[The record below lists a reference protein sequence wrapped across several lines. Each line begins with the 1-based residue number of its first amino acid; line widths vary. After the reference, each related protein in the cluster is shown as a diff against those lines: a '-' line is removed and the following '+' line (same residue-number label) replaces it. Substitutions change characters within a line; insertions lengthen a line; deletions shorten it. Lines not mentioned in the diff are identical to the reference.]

1 MMYSHRSP
9 SLPFFQ
15 MLLVQLKNRVQVSAQ
30 AFREAASPTPLPM
43 NFHES
48 GCGCHAGAHE

>member
-48 GCGCHAGAHE
+48 GCGCHAGARE